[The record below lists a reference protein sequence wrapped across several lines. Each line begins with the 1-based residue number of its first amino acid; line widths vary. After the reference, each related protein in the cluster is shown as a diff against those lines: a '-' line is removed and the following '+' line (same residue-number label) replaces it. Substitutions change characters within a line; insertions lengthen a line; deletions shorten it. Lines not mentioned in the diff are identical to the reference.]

1 MAEAAAMSG
10 AEGETAAVGAGAKLP
25 APGRETRELLDR
37 AAGGDEGS
45 RRAIRAL
52 FADGDRGRRYLEH
65 FGSPA
70 HWLKETIVRKA
81 AGENVAAREAI
92 ARTIEAVAAELAGP
106 DPTPIER
113 LLAER
118 AALCWM
124 LVNWYENSAQDC
136 DRLSVAQAN
145 YHELR
150 VSRAHG
156 RFLAAVRTLA
166 QVRRLASPSL
176 QVNIAKNQVNVT
188 ESRP

>member
-1 MAEAAAMSG
+1 MAEAAAMNG
-10 AEGETAAVGAGAKLP
+10 AEGETAAVGAKLP
-25 APGRETRELLDR
+25 APGRETRELLQR

-45 RRAIRAL
+45 RRAVRAL
-52 FADGDRGRRYLEH
+52 FADSDRGRRYLDH

-70 HWLKETIVRKA
+70 HWLKETIARKA

-92 ARTIEAVAAELAGP
+92 LRTIESVGAELAGP

-118 AALCWM
+118 AALCRM
-124 LVNWYENSAQDC
+124 LVNWYENSAQNC
-136 DRLSVAQAN
+136 DRMSVAQAN

-150 VSRAHG
+150 VGRAHG

-166 QVRRLASPSL
+166 QVRKLASPSL
-176 QVNIAKNQVNVT
+176 QVNIAKNQVNVA
-188 ESRP
+188 EARP